1 MSKPYNDTWEAAVAR
16 ALAQG
21 GVVVSPNGLPPRCI
35 RGNLLLENEH
45 ADHPDYKFP
54 VDVAPTQNL
63 EMGEETHALIYTD
76 GHIAVTMY
84 ECCYA
89 VWDSRGELLYGCL
102 SHWKE
107 GAYKL
112 SDASLA
118 KILELAKPK
127 SKDRIEGW
135 EFT

>member
-1 MSKPYNDTWEAAVAR
+1 MYDTWEVIVAK
-16 ALAQG
+16 AIAQG
-21 GVVVSPNGLPPRCI
+21 GIVISPNGLPVRCI
-35 RGNLLLENEH
+35 RGNLLLEDEH

-63 EMGEETHALIYTD
+63 DVNPMGEETHALIYTD
-76 GHIAVTMY
+76 GYIAATIY

-89 VWDSRGELLYGCL
+89 VWDNRGRLLYGCL
-102 SHWKE
+102 GHWKE
-107 GAYKL
+107 GAYRL
-112 SDASLA
+112 SDASLT
-118 KILELAKPK
+118 KILELSRPK